1 MELESLRAVA
11 PGIGVKELWG
21 RELSPEVKEAF
32 EKAQEVLGGG
42 KEKCLKVLT
51 AA

>member
-11 PGIGVKELWG
+11 PGTGVKALWG

-32 EKAQEVLGGG
+32 EKAREVLGKEG
-42 KEKCLKVLT
+42 KELER
-51 AA
+51 